1 VDIIFHLQE
10 DQKKLSHKLF
20 SEYFKGKQTLKQLSL
35 HYKKSIPWIQK
46 QLDAYE
52 PDLRTISPKVVTIVA
67 DATFFGRRS
76 DKLGTLVF
84 KDVLSGKIV
93 ASKHIEREHADDYK
107 QLIDELIEKGFRIQG
122 AVVDGKRGVNKAFGD
137 ISVQMCHFHQ
147 IAIVKRYLTN
157 KPKLEASIDLLKICH
172 KLTFLTQERF
182 EDALNIWHLK
192 YKSFLEEK
200 TLNVKTNRLTPT
212 HARLLSAYRSLK
224 TNLPY
229 LFTYKN
235 HKEFHI
241 PNTTNHLDGGVF
253 SQLKKLI
260 KLHQGLAKKRKV
272 KLIDEFLSQYNQK

>member
-1 VDIIFHLQE
+1 LRRPQKLF
-10 DQKKLSHKLF
+10 KKLF
-20 SEYFKGKQTLKQLSL
+20 YEYFQGKQTLKQLSL
-35 HYKKSIPWIQK
+35 KYNKSIPWIQK
-46 QLDAYE
+46 QLDEYQPNVRSVCPNA
-52 PDLRTISPKVVTIVA
+52 ITIVA

-76 DKLGTLVF
+76 DRLGTLVF

-93 ASKHIEREHADDYK
+93 ANKHIEREHADDYK

-122 AVVDGKRGVNKAFGD
+122 AVVDGKRGVAKAFGD
-137 ISVQMCHFHQ
+137 IPVQMCHFHQ
-147 IAIVKRYLTN
+147 IAIVRRYLTN
-157 KPKLEASIDLLKICH
+157 KPKLEASIDLLKICR

-182 EDALNIWHLK
+182 TDALNIWHLK
-192 YKSFLEEK
+192 YKSFLDEK

-212 HARLLSAYRSLK
+212 HARLVAAYRSLK

-235 HKEFHI
+235 HKEFKI

-272 KLIDEFLSQYNQK
+272 KLIDEFLSQYNEK

>member
-1 VDIIFHLQE
+1 ME
-10 DQKKLSHKLF
+10 KLF
-20 SEYFKGKQTLKQLSL
+20 KEYFQGKQTLKQLSIK
-35 HYKKSIPWIQK
+35 YDRSIPWIK
-46 QLDAYE
+46 KHLDAYE
-52 PDLRTISPKVVTIVA
+52 PQERAISSSVITIVA

-84 KDVLSGKIV
+84 KDVLSGKII
-93 ASKHIEREHADDYK
+93 ANKHIEREHADDYK
-107 QLIDELIEKGFRIQG
+107 QLIDELVEKGFIIQG
-122 AVVDGKRGVNKAFGD
+122 AVVDGKRGVIKAFGD
-137 ISVQMCHFHQ
+137 IPVQMCHFHQ
-147 IAIVKRYLTN
+147 IAIVKRYLTSR
-157 KPKLEASIDLLKICH
+157 PKLEASIDLLKICR

-182 EDALNIWHLK
+182 TDALNIWHLK
-192 YKSFLEEK
+192 YKSFLDEK
-200 TLNVKTNRLTPT
+200 TLNIKTNRLTPT

-260 KLHQGLAKKRKV
+260 KLHQGLATKRKV
-272 KLIDEFLSQYNQK
+272 KLIDEFFSQYNQK